1 MKRLGVLLLLSATA
15 LACGGPRL
23 DRTQGS
29 CTHLQAVREVRGT
42 ALCADAWSCERP
54 PGGRFDRLGLHR
66 LAPCEDAVGPVV
78 LYLPGMH
85 MNGELRATDPRT
97 DLRLTLALAGVR
109 TWGLDYRT
117 HAVPPTATPAELGA
131 LAAWTPE
138 VFAEDVAWAAGFVRG
153 IDAAPLHVA
162 GFSQGGGFAYQLA
175 ARGEPLASLVI
186 LDGALPAGRSGGGTG
201 PAIDVAGGRLPFP
214 ERQQLLA
221 AVLADPSGPSPVAG
235 YETAGGALA
244 EILYSAP
251 SFGGHG
257 GLANA
262 RDGVSDVS
270 ALAALL
276 LGYDRWWPRAAVHEA
291 APRPAQK
298 LPVLAFASVNMGN
311 AWVERVRSAAN
322 TFGGSQA
329 VVREL
334 PEYGHLDV
342 LVARTASENVFEP
355 VLAWLEGRPATP

>member
-1 MKRLGVLLLLSATA
+1 MNRFVILLLVSAAA
-15 LACGGPRL
+15 LGCRGPRL

-29 CTHLQAVREVRGT
+29 CTHLQAVREVRGA

-54 PGGRFDRLGLHR
+54 PGGPFDRLGLHR
-66 LAPCEDAVGPVV
+66 LAPCEGAAGPVV

-97 DLRLTLALAGVR
+97 DLRLTLALAGVP

-117 HAVPPTATPAELGA
+117 HAVPPQATPAQLAA

-138 VFAEDVAWAAGFVRG
+138 VFADDVAWAAGFVRG
-153 IDAAPLHVA
+153 IDPGPLHVV
-162 GFSQGGGFAYQLA
+162 GFSQGAGLAYQLA

-186 LDGALPAGRSGGGTG
+186 LDGALPTGRSGGGDG

-221 AVLADPSGPSPVAG
+221 AVVADPSGPSPVG
-235 YETAGGALA
+235 GFGTAGEALA

-251 SFGGHG
+251 SFGGRG

-270 ALAALL
+270 VLAALL
-276 LGYDRWWPRAAVHEA
+276 LGYDRWWPRAAVQAA
-291 APRPAQK
+291 APRPARSV
-298 LPVLAFASVNMGN
+298 PVLAFATLNMGD
-311 AWVERVRSAAN
+311 AWVERVRSDAQ

-334 PEYGHLDV
+334 PGYGHLDV
-342 LVARTASENVFEP
+342 LVARSAPENVFEP
-355 VLAWLEGRPATP
+355 VLAWLEGRPAAP